1 MRIVLQRVSSASVTV
16 NGARVGAIGGGLCL
30 LVGVAPGDD
39 HRDVDA
45 AVDKILGLR
54 VFGDADGKMNRSLLE
69 TGGQVLVVSQFTL
82 LSDVRKGRRPSFT
95 HAATPDH
102 ALPLIDRMVER
113 MRDRGVVTANGEFG
127 AAMEVELTND
137 GPVTLVL
144 EVSDGIVG

>member
-1 MRIVLQRVSSASVTV
+1 
-16 NGARVGAIGGGLCL
+16 
-30 LVGVAPGDD
+30 VGVAPGDD
-39 HRDVDA
+39 QRDVDA
-45 AVDKILGLR
+45 AVDKILDLR

-82 LSDVRKGRRPSFT
+82 LGDVRKGRRPSFT
-95 HAATPDH
+95 HAAPPDH
-102 ALPLIDRMVER
+102 ARPLIDRMVER

-144 EVSDGIVG
+144 EVSEGIVG